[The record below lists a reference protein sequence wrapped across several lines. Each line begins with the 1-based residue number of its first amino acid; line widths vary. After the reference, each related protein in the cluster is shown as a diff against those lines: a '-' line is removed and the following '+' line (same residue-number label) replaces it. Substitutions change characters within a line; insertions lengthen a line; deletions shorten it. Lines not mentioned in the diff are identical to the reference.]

1 MVVNPS
7 GHDTT
12 DVSANV
18 DSHRYTVNHTICH
31 VIIIPF
37 RDAFS
42 EPHFFKS

>member
-12 DVSANV
+12 DLSAHV
-18 DSHRYTVNHTICH
+18 DSHRHTVKHTICH